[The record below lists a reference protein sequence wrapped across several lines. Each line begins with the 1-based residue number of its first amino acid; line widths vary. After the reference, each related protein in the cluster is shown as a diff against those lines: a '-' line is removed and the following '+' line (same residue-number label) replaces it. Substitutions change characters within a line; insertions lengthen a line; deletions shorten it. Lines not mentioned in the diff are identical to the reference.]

1 MTSPRSPSPALVAQ
15 SAVRRLPRSALVML
29 CAAYVLAGFLG
40 RDPWKNAD
48 MASFGYMLALA
59 RGLTDWWHPLLGG
72 LPTESDGLLGYWLG
86 AWAIRASAFTSAL
99 GWLGLPALPVDF
111 AARIPFMV
119 LLPATLWL
127 SWQAVVQLASQPQAQ
142 PVAFAFGGEAHPKD
156 YARTLADGAL
166 LALLACLG
174 LAQLGHETT
183 AYLCQLCST
192 AGLFY
197 AASSLASASKAGWQ
211 PLGPLVGFQFALLAL
226 ALSGAPSVALALGL
240 LSAGVVAL
248 KRETSVTS
256 ALSASPLRL
265 PLFMVLISLGVFA
278 FSWGLGLFTWR
289 VLNPFY
295 AFQANGILRLL
306 VWFGWP
312 AWPLALWSLWRWR
325 HQLSHWRWPT
335 HLAMPLGFVAISLF
349 SACTTQ
355 PADRALL
362 LGLPA
367 LCALASFALPTLNR
381 RLSALIDWFTL
392 LFFALLALLIWFYWF
407 AAVTGSP
414 AAAAAAVARR
424 TPGFTPHWVWQEFC
438 LALVATLAYAWLL
451 AWRIGRHRSALWKSL
466 VLPAGG
472 TVLAWVLF
480 MTLWLPALN
489 YALSYEPMVK
499 QARQWMG
506 LPSQTNQTQCVEQD
520 GLTRAQIA
528 AFQYYAPLR
537 LVPVQDNP
545 ERSPPSDLMGFSCA
559 WRLTSLSHVV
569 DSPEWQSVGLLQRP
583 TDRFDQLVLF
593 RRKVPTAPVYAAAS
607 APL

>member
-1 MTSPRSPSPALVAQ
+1 
-15 SAVRRLPRSALVML
+15 
-29 CAAYVLAGFLG
+29 
-40 RDPWKNAD
+40 
-48 MASFGYMLALA
+48 
-59 RGLTDWWHPLLGG
+59 
-72 LPTESDGLLGYWLG
+72 
-86 AWAIRASAFTSAL
+86 
-99 GWLGLPALPVDF
+99 
-111 AARIPFMV
+111 
-119 LLPATLWL
+119 
-127 SWQAVVQLASQPQAQ
+127 
-142 PVAFAFGGEAHPKD
+142 
-156 YARTLADGAL
+156 
-166 LALLACLG
+166 
-174 LAQLGHETT
+174 
-183 AYLCQLCST
+183 
-192 AGLFY
+192 
-197 AASSLASASKAGWQ
+197 
-211 PLGPLVGFQFALLAL
+211 
-226 ALSGAPSVALALGL
+226 
-240 LSAGVVAL
+240 
-248 KRETSVTS
+248 
-256 ALSASPLRL
+256 
-265 PLFMVLISLGVFA
+265 MVLISLGVFA

-506 LPSQTNQTQCVEQD
+506 LPSQSNQTQCVEQD

-545 ERSPPSDLMGFSCA
+545 ERSPPSDSMGASCA

-593 RRKVPTAPVYAAAS
+593 RRKVPAAPVYAAAS